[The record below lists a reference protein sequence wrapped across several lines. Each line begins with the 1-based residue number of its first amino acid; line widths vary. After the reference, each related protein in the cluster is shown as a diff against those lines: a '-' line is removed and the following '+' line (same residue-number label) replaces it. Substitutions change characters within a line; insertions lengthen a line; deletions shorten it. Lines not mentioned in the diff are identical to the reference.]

1 MSGEQDRK
9 LLCNT
14 LVHQYGGQDEEK
26 VCVFRMSFFLV
37 TKNKSDASD
46 HLIGI
51 TGTLY
56 QCWTLSLPWKS
67 WSLDDSSLIAGHVRM
82 CRGCFPV
89 LENKIGLHISSTQR
103 GVFMFTPK
111 ATRLFQGG

>member
-1 MSGEQDRK
+1 MSAEQDRK

-46 HLIGI
+46 HLMGI

-56 QCWTLSLPWKS
+56 QCWTLSLFRGS
-67 WSLDDSSLIAGHVRM
+67 HGVRM
-82 CRGCFPV
+82 TV
-89 LENKIGLHISSTQR
+89 VSLQ
-103 GVFMFTPK
+103 
-111 ATRLFQGG
+111 AT